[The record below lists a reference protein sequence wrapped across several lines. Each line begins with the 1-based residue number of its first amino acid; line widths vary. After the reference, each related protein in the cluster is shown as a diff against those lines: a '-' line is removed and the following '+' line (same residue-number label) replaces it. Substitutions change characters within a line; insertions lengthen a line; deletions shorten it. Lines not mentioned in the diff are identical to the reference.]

1 MTQICFGSRLDA
13 IEWWKNKPNV
23 EFYYFNLNDRD
34 SNEQIIYD
42 FVMTWNGETFPPS
55 QIVFVNP
62 PSFIKAAA
70 VKPKKTRHLII
81 EDELP
86 AGWKAWAKEHKIKP
100 VELGKSSDYL
110 IAGLVAGAQGFPK
123 FTPEAAKHLVMCSPG
138 GLQAIWWPVQQVKAM
153 GYPEPI
159 SLEHAMEAW
168 PFVVHKGRSYAVN
181 LSKLLKALGTAEAIS
196 LVCKAPEKEAYSGLM
211 GLKVACQP
219 QPDRLQ
225 LLNSL
230 IQGVE
235 DKRWTPKA
243 ALLIFTH
250 LCFIQRNKPSWLSQK
265 LTLSLSSPALTQL
278 YRLLGIPF

>member
-1 MTQICFGSRLDA
+1 MTEIHFGSRLDA
-13 IEWWKNKPNV
+13 IEWWKNKLNV
-23 EFYYFNLNDRD
+23 EFYYFDEKD
-34 SNEQIIYD
+34 SNEEAVHK
-42 FVMTWNGETFPPS
+42 FVMTWNGETLPPS
-55 QIVFVNP
+55 HIVFVTP
-62 PSFIKAAA
+62 PSCIKSNL
-70 VKPKKTRHLII
+70 VKPRKTRHLIF

-86 AGWKAWAKEHKIKP
+86 QNWKAWAKDNKIKP
-100 VELGKSSDYL
+100 TELGKSPEYL

-159 SLEHAMEAW
+159 SLEHALEAW

-181 LSKLLKALGTAEAIS
+181 LSKLLKALGTSEAIK
-196 LVCKAPEKEAYSGLM
+196 LVSEAPEREGYSGLM

-219 QPDRLQ
+219 QLDRLQ

-230 IQGVE
+230 IQGVD

-250 LCFIQRNKPSWLSQK
+250 LCFIQRSNPSWLSQK
-265 LTLSLSSPALTQL
+265 STLSLSSPALTQL